1 LIGFLIVRDQGVSVA
16 ESKPNS
22 KKRQLKRTET
32 VRERATKAQAPKKPR
47 RITRAR
53 SAVWTPFRI
62 AGRFIAR
69 ILTPFAFVLRP
80 FKTRPMRFI
89 GRILATVLLLR
100 YFRNSWRE
108 LRQVEWPD
116 RKQTAKLT
124 FAVFLFAIFFGV
136 MISLAD
142 YGLDKLF
149 KQVIL
154 K

>member
-1 LIGFLIVRDQGVSVA
+1 MA
-16 ESKPNS
+16 EKKPA
-22 KKRQLKRTET
+22 KKRQLKKVET
-32 VRERATKAQAPKKPR
+32 VRERATKAQVPRKPR
-47 RITRAR
+47 RLSRAR
-53 SAVWTPFRI
+53 SVVWTPFK
-62 AGRFIAR
+62 AVGHLIAR
-69 ILTPFAFVLRP
+69 LLRPLSFLLWP

-89 GRILATVLLLR
+89 GRILAAVLLLR

-116 RKQTAKLT
+116 GKTTAKLT
-124 FAVFLFAIFFGV
+124 LAVFLFAIFFGV
-136 MISLAD
+136 MISVVD